1 MAELQKSDVVRSL
14 GNVLTEIDV
23 LMASPDLSDSDFKEV
38 RKLRRELDRVQGNI
52 VAEAFR
58 ENTRKFQEAAERL
71 EKVNADVEETISDV
85 EQVAVTIGS
94 VSTLISAA
102 EKVLPI
108 AIV

>member
-58 ENTRKFQEAAERL
+58 ENSEKIPGSGEAAG
-71 EKVNADVEETISDV
+71 KGNADIERNYIRT
-85 EQVAVTIGS
+85 
-94 VSTLISAA
+94 
-102 EKVLPI
+102 
-108 AIV
+108 